1 MAGVETLRGSAEPE
15 KRMFPGGAFDP
26 LALSA
31 VSPHCRSLRILF
43 TFTFVAAIS

>member
-15 KRMFPGGAFDP
+15 KRMFPGGPFDP

-31 VSPHCRSLRILF
+31 VSRRF
-43 TFTFVAAIS
+43 TAAYNTLLIVCL